1 MIQSDFQEARSSVGL
16 LLPYQAAWVADESDV
31 KVMEKSRRV
40 GISWAEAADAALYA
54 SQKGKGEKR
63 NVWYVGYNKDM
74 ALEFIGDCANWARAY
89 SLAASEMEEYE
100 EIDREEYEGVVQEKK
115 ILAFRIVFESGWR
128 ITALSSRPS
137 NLRGKQ
143 GRVILDEAAFH
154 EDLPGLIKAAM
165 ALLIWGGQVRIIST
179 HNGDSNEF
187 NSLVQDILAGKRPY
201 ALHRVTLDDA
211 LGQGLHRRICQVL
224 NRPWTEEAQAAWRQS
239 VIDFY
244 GDDADE
250 ELFCIPSQGSGV
262 FLTRALIETCTDPDI
277 PVIRYEKP
285 ASFAELPDHIRR
297 SEVEAWCED
306 NLKPLLDGLDKNRD
320 CYFGE
325 DFGRTGD
332 LSVIEPLI
340 ELQNATFR
348 ALFHLELRNMPFQQQ
363 EQILYYIVDRFPKF
377 RYGALDARGNGQYLA
392 ERAMQRYGAS
402 RIAQVMLTEPWY
414 RENMP
419 KYKAAFEDR
428 SILIARD
435 ADIIE
440 DHRAFKVIKGVA
452 KLPDAKTKGQDKK
465 QRHGDA
471 GMAGALAWFATRQEG
486 GPAICIGR
494 DPQRAEPISG
504 LGPGKIH
511 RKGGFFGRW
520 NRSGRISEHMR
531 MN

>member
-187 NSLVQDILAGKRPY
+187 NSWSRTSWP
-201 ALHRVTLDDA
+201 
-211 LGQGLHRRICQVL
+211 
-224 NRPWTEEAQAAWRQS
+224 E
-239 VIDFY
+239 
-244 GDDADE
+244 
-250 ELFCIPSQGSGV
+250 SGPMP
-262 FLTRALIETCTDPDI
+262 CT
-277 PVIRYEKP
+277 
-285 ASFAELPDHIRR
+285 A
-297 SEVEAWCED
+297 
-306 NLKPLLDGLDKNRD
+306 
-320 CYFGE
+320 
-325 DFGRTGD
+325 
-332 LSVIEPLI
+332 
-340 ELQNATFR
+340 
-348 ALFHLELRNMPFQQQ
+348 
-363 EQILYYIVDRFPKF
+363 
-377 RYGALDARGNGQYLA
+377 
-392 ERAMQRYGAS
+392 
-402 RIAQVMLTEPWY
+402 
-414 RENMP
+414 
-419 KYKAAFEDR
+419 
-428 SILIARD
+428 
-435 ADIIE
+435 
-440 DHRAFKVIKGVA
+440 
-452 KLPDAKTKGQDKK
+452 
-465 QRHGDA
+465 
-471 GMAGALAWFATRQEG
+471 
-486 GPAICIGR
+486 
-494 DPQRAEPISG
+494 
-504 LGPGKIH
+504 
-511 RKGGFFGRW
+511 
-520 NRSGRISEHMR
+520 
-531 MN
+531 